1 MIIVSKPSKPFQY
14 TAKSTPRRQTIINE
28 YEEEINALYD
38 AIADS
43 SQSEISAPR
52 QWDLINTL
60 DFVRSVV
67 GKVLPQNVDDT
78 ADIFQSGCDRL
89 VSFPFYY
96 SNRNIT
102 DEAFQVFKR
111 HGSVIRFSGDY
122 MTRQR
127 LIPAILWTISST
139 IIRPLL
145 L

>member
-14 TAKSTPRRQTIINE
+14 TAKNTPRRQTIINE

-67 GKVLPQNVDDT
+67 GKVLPQNLDDT
-78 ADIFQSGCDRL
+78 VDIFQSGCDRL
-89 VSFPFYY
+89 VFFPFYY
-96 SNRNIT
+96 SRY
-102 DEAFQVFKR
+102 D
-111 HGSVIRFSGDY
+111 
-122 MTRQR
+122 
-127 LIPAILWTISST
+127 
-139 IIRPLL
+139 
-145 L
+145 